1 VEEERKEGLK
11 EMGLL
16 DHLEELRS
24 MLIASFVAWV
34 GISLIVWCFSAQVLE
49 FLIHRLPVKNLYFY
63 SPVEAFEVRTK
74 LSFVVGI
81 LIAFPYIFYRVWRFI
96 SPGLFRREKGLAF
109 PLVISSLIL
118 FYVGI
123 LFAYLVMMPLV
134 LKFFVTF
141 GTKSLLP
148 LLSVEKYFSFVA
160 KLCFSFGLV
169 FQSPLVVVVLTWMGV
184 ISARALLGQWR
195 WVIVIIFCVAA
206 VLTPGPDIIS
216 QISMGLPLCVLFFAS
231 AVASLIIE
239 RRRKKGE
246 AGQDATP

>member
-1 VEEERKEGLK
+1 
-11 EMGLL
+11 
-16 DHLEELRS
+16 

-34 GISLIVWCFSAQVLE
+34 GISLIVWGFSGQVLE
-49 FLIHRLPVKNLYFY
+49 FLIHKLPVKNLYFY

-81 LIAFPYIFYRVWRFI
+81 LIAFPYIFYRLWRFI

-109 PLVISSLIL
+109 PLVISSLVL

-123 LFAYLVMMPLV
+123 LFAYWVMMPLV

-141 GTKSLLP
+141 GTQSLLP

-216 QISMGLPLCVLFFAS
+216 QISMGLPLCILFFAS

-246 AGQDATP
+246 RSEA

>member
-34 GISLIVWCFSAQVLE
+34 GISLIVWGFSGQVLE
-49 FLIHRLPVKNLYFY
+49 FLIHKLPVKNLYFY
-63 SPVEAFEVRTK
+63 SPIEAFEVRTK

-81 LIAFPYIFYRVWRFI
+81 LIAFPYIFYRLWRFI

-109 PLVISSLIL
+109 PLVVSSLIL
-118 FYVGI
+118 FYSGI
-123 LFAYLVMMPLV
+123 VFAYWVMMPLV
-134 LKFFVTF
+134 LRFFVTF
-141 GTKSLLP
+141 GTQSLLP

-216 QISMGLPLCVLFFAS
+216 QISMGLPLCILFFAS
-231 AVASLIIE
+231 TVASLIIE

-246 AGQDATP
+246 PGEA